1 MEALKAKQKK
11 DLKLAKQVLNLFIC
25 NFIHLRTNYM
35 NIRDRWRSTSESFA
49 IPIVA
54 LIFSLIIFG
63 IFLAVHNH
71 FQNVFAI
78 SAIRDKILGELGNK
92 AISELGDK
100 RVNELI
106 DNAIKSVSL
115 KTLNIFAVYG
125 EIYKSAF
132 GNSFAWQGTL
142 IRAAPLMLTCLCTA
156 LPAMLGLT
164 IIGNEGAL
172 IVGGL
177 GAIAVGLSLA
187 SLPSVIVQIAMAMG
201 GLIAGGLWI
210 MFVGA
215 IKYYRGVN
223 ETISSLLM
231 NYIAIAVLNTLVE
244 GPMRDPS
251 TLNKPSSFPLS
262 AINMLQSIPN
272 TRVHY
277 GLIYGLVACAI
288 AYFLIHR
295 TTFGFAV
302 RTVGGNIR
310 AAKIAGLPVGKL
322 TLIVTFL
329 GGSCAGLAGMVEVAA
344 IHGSANAS
352 LISGYGYSGILVAF
366 IARQNP
372 LVAVLV
378 AVLMGG
384 ILASGSA
391 LQRSFG
397 LPDATV
403 LLFQGIVFLAI
414 LFSESL
420 YGRLDFFKDREPE
433 VKIDASATVV

>member
-1 MEALKAKQKK
+1 M
-11 DLKLAKQVLNLFIC
+11 NL
-25 NFIHLRTNYM
+25 
-35 NIRDRWRSTSESFA
+35 RDRWRSTSETIL
-49 IPIVA
+49 IPIGALVA
-54 LIFSLIIFG
+54 SLIIFG
-63 IFLAVHNH
+63 IFCALQGKNPI
-71 FQNVFAI
+71 AI
-78 SAIRDKILGELGNK
+78 
-92 AISELGDK
+92 
-100 RVNELI
+100 
-106 DNAIKSVSL
+106 
-115 KTLNIFAVYG
+115 YG
-125 EIYKSAF
+125 TIYQSAF
-132 GNSFAWQGTL
+132 GNSFSWQGTL
-142 IRAAPLMLTCLCTA
+142 IRAAPLMLTSLCTA
-156 LPAMLGLT
+156 IPAMLGLT

-177 GAIAVGLSLA
+177 GAIAIGLPLA
-187 SLPSVIVQIAMAMG
+187 SSVPSVVVQIAMAMAG
-201 GLIAGGLWI
+201 IIAGGLWI

-231 NYIAIAVLNTLVE
+231 NYIAIALLNTLVE
-244 GPMRDPS
+244 GPMKDPS
-251 TLNKPSSFPLS
+251 SLNKPSTFPLI
-262 AINMLQSIPN
+262 AENMLQSIPN
-272 TRVHY
+272 SRVHY

-310 AAKIAGLPVGKL
+310 AAKIAGLAVGKL

-329 GGSCAGLAGMVEVAA
+329 GGSCAGLAGMVEIAA
-344 IHGSANAS
+344 VHGSANAS
-352 LISGYGYSGILVAF
+352 LNANYGYSGILVAF

-372 LVAVLV
+372 LVAVIV

-391 LQRSFG
+391 LQRSFN

-433 VKIDASATVV
+433 IKIDNSATVV

>member
-1 MEALKAKQKK
+1 
-11 DLKLAKQVLNLFIC
+11 
-25 NFIHLRTNYM
+25 M
-35 NIRDRWRSTSESFA
+35 NIRDRWRSTSENFLL
-49 IPIVA
+49 PIGA
-54 LIFSLIIFG
+54 LLASLVVFG
-63 IFLAVHNH
+63 IFCAVQGKNPI
-71 FQNVFAI
+71 AI
-78 SAIRDKILGELGNK
+78 
-92 AISELGDK
+92 
-100 RVNELI
+100 
-106 DNAIKSVSL
+106 
-115 KTLNIFAVYG
+115 YG
-125 EIYKSAF
+125 TIYSSAF
-132 GNSFAWQGTL
+132 GSSFSWQGTL
-142 IRAAPLMLTCLCTA
+142 IRAAPLMLTSLCTA

-187 SLPSVIVQIAMAMG
+187 SLPPLIVQIGMAMG
-201 GLIAGGLWI
+201 GIIAGGLWI

>member
-1 MEALKAKQKK
+1 VHCASSLSLGYQS
-11 DLKLAKQVLNLFIC
+11 LQNSYKLMNL
-25 NFIHLRTNYM
+25 
-35 NIRDRWRSTSESFA
+35 RDRWRSTSENIL
-49 IPIVA
+49 IPIGAVIA
-54 LIFSLIIFG
+54 SLIVFG
-63 IFLAVHNH
+63 IFCAVQGKNP
-71 FQNVFAI
+71 I
-78 SAIRDKILGELGNK
+78 
-92 AISELGDK
+92 
-100 RVNELI
+100 
-106 DNAIKSVSL
+106 
-115 KTLNIFAVYG
+115 AVYG
-125 EIYKSAF
+125 TIYQSAF
-132 GNSFAWQGTL
+132 GNSFSWQGTL
-142 IRAAPLMLTCLCTA
+142 IRAAPLMLTSLCTA

-177 GAIAVGLSLA
+177 GAISVGLALV
-187 SLPSVIVQIAMAMG
+187 SLPPVIVQIAMAIAG
-201 GLIAGGLWI
+201 IIAGGLWI

-251 TLNKPSSFPLS
+251 SLNKPSSFPL
-262 AINMLQSIPN
+262 AAVNMLQSIPN
-272 TRVHY
+272 SRVHY

-329 GGSCAGLAGMVEVAA
+329 GGSCAGLAGMVEIAA

-352 LISGYGYSGILVAF
+352 LNADYGYSGILVAF

-391 LQRSFG
+391 LQRSFE

-433 VKIDASATVV
+433 VKIDASVTVA